1 MITCL
6 SMSSDTLNH
15 HVILRSDFFA
25 FACSLPPYYFTSAF
39 PHMLYLS
46 TIYNL
51 LSLTIEVMHTLSF
64 LLLSLALFLCV
75 CVSLY
80 LSLSLPL
87 YLSVLVTFS
96 ISLCVC
102 ISFSFCSPS
111 LPNAHSL
118 SLSIYLSLS
127 HDLLYTFYRTTLCG

>member
-1 MITCL
+1 MFTCL

-39 PHMLYLS
+39 PHMLSLS

-51 LSLTIEVMHTLSF
+51 LSLTIDTLSF

-87 YLSVLVTFS
+87 YLSVFVTFS

-102 ISFSFCSPS
+102 ISLYFCSPS

-127 HDLLYTFYRTTLCG
+127 HDLLHTFYRTTLCG